1 MESPGPQSDAP
12 VARTPTR
19 LPNRLIALVF
29 VVIFGALAFA
39 YWFFLSGSFSPAFT
53 GLRPSEASAV
63 IGQLTAKT
71 IPYRLQ
77 DGGTTILVPTDQVDA
92 TRVAIAGSDVPMKG
106 GVGFELFNKSDMG
119 LTDFAQRINYQR
131 ALQGELERS
140 IMMLDGVEMAR
151 VHLAMPERTLFRSDR
166 NSAKAAVELVGKG
179 GQRFDESRVAG
190 IQRLVAFAVPDL
202 MSNDVVILDEDGKL
216 LSSTPAA
223 AEVPLTPEAEEQRA
237 VSSYYRAR
245 IRAAIGQAVP
255 GVKFEVTVL
264 VDPGATMAQ
273 ATGVGTG
280 TGTGTGSTTDAT
292 YPSDAPKPNTPAP
305 RTFGLRI
312 TVASPTPINEE
323 DRTMAQSA
331 LAAAVGFDERLGDTV
346 SFEVG
351 LAGASPPPA
360 PAAQSTRSGT
370 GPVTDAVPLDNPLT
384 MPTWLYVVL
393 GIAAIAG
400 VIAIVT
406 RSRRSPDRLTDVERS
421 AMVARLRAR
430 LAEGQ
435 EAHG

>member
-1 MESPGPQSDAP
+1 VESSVPQSDAP
-12 VARTPTR
+12 AARTPTR

-179 GQRFDESRVAG
+179 GQRFDEARVAG

-223 AEVPLTPEAEEQRA
+223 AEAPLTPEAEEQRA

-273 ATGVGTG
+273 ATGTAA
-280 TGTGTGSTTDAT
+280 GSTTDAT
-292 YPSDAPKPNTPAP
+292 YPSDTPKPNVQTR

-351 LAGASPPPA
+351 LVGTSPPPA
-360 PAAQSTRSGT
+360 AAAQSIRSGT
-370 GPVTDAVPLDNPLT
+370 DPVTDAAPLNNPLT

-393 GIAAIAG
+393 GTAALAA
-400 VIAIVT
+400 VIAVVT
-406 RSRRSPDRLTDVERS
+406 RSRRTPDRLTDAERS